1 MVITSVLLCTTFT
14 AFWGMNP
21 YSVRMTPKGNCTE
34 CCPIEEKEDIG
45 FYLYTRSNTMT
56 PQRLWV
62 DNATSLYES
71 NLKMYH
77 PTVIYVHGFTEQAN
91 AKGATT
97 VKNAYLMRG
106 SYNVI
111 VVDWSPLCAF
121 PWYAHA
127 VVNTHAVGLYLA
139 KFVRFIVRH
148 GVPIK
153 SIHLIGFSLGAEIVG
168 FTGKDTTFGKL
179 PRITGLDPAFPLY
192 MFSGKQG
199 HLASTDAEFVD
210 VIHTDGGVFGFPI
223 ALGDAD
229 FFPNGGFPAQPG
241 CRINSLL
248 QKNQIKR
255 IVSCSH
261 DRAWQYYAES
271 ILNEKGFPA
280 VRCANYETFLAGVC
294 HQHSDPRTNRSE
306 IQYMGFA
313 ANPRLK
319 GKFFLATNSR
329 EPFATNYRKL

>member
-1 MVITSVLLCTTFT
+1 MVITSVFLCTTFT

-179 PRITGLDPAFPLY
+179 PRIT
-192 MFSGKQG
+192 
-199 HLASTDAEFVD
+199 
-210 VIHTDGGVFGFPI
+210 
-223 ALGDAD
+223 
-229 FFPNGGFPAQPG
+229 
-241 CRINSLL
+241 
-248 QKNQIKR
+248 
-255 IVSCSH
+255 VSCSH

-294 HQHSDPRTNRSE
+294 NQHSDPRTNRSE